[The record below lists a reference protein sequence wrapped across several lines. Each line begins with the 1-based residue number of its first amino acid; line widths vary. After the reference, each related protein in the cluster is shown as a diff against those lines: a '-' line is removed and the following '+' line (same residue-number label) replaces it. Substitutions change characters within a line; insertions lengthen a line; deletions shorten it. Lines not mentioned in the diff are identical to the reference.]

1 MVDNEELKVQE
12 QDAAVTADGA
22 EESAPEQIMLR
33 ENEDMKQQIE
43 ACKEQFRM
51 FAEVLTNEKKRAD
64 DMSIS
69 AARLQTEFD
78 NYRKRATE
86 TQKRARTE
94 GICDVL
100 TRIIPMLDVFERAIS
115 MVTDKKSREGLSM
128 MARQLEEL
136 LLSYGVE
143 EIEALG
149 EKFDPNLHDAVGHV
163 DAGKDGKDMV
173 AEVLSKGYR
182 LNDKILRHANV
193 IVAV

>member
-1 MVDNEELKVQE
+1 MAENDLKAQE
-12 QDAAVTADGA
+12 QEADATAETEDLT
-22 EESAPEQIMLR
+22 PEQLLQR
-33 ENEDMKQQIE
+33 ENEDMKLQID
-43 ACKEQFRM
+43 ACKEQFRI

-86 TQKRARTE
+86 TQKRARTD

-100 TRIIPMLDVFERAIS
+100 TKLIPMLDVFGRAIS

-128 MARQLEEL
+128 MARQVEEL
-136 LLSYGVE
+136 LTSYGVE
-143 EIEALG
+143 EIQALG

-163 DAGKDGKDMV
+163 DAAAGGKDIV
-173 AEVLSKGYR
+173 AEVLCKGYR
-182 LNDKILRHANV
+182 LNDKVLRHANV